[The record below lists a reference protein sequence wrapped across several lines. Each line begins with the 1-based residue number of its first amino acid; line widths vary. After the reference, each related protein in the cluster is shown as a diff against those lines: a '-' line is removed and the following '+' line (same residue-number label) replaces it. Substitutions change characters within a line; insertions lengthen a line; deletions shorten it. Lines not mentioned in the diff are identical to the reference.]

1 MATSSSTVAR
11 TRQTH
16 NALHPDDA
24 MALRAAALATW
35 AKRNARMIIA
45 ISAVTLVVLG
55 GLLVWK
61 YTQAQRR
68 AAAAEALM
76 ALRANPV
83 VGTGAG
89 ARALEG
95 FIGNYDGTTE
105 ADEARLM
112 LAESR
117 MNFGKPQEAVADLT
131 ALANSGSPLA
141 AQAAML
147 LGSAH
152 AQAGDRPAAI
162 RAYQQAADK
171 ARLRYQRLEALG
183 QVALQQ
189 ELAGNYAAAAEAY
202 RKVLADSE
210 PNSQQASV
218 VEMRITEA
226 MAKAP
231 ASAEKP

>member
-11 TRQTH
+11 TRQAH
-16 NALHPDDA
+16 SALHPDDA
-24 MALRAAALATW
+24 MALRAAALAAW
-35 AKRNARMIIA
+35 AKKNARMIIA
-45 ISAVTLVVLG
+45 IAAVALVVVG

-61 YTQAQRR
+61 VTQAQRR

-83 VGTGAG
+83 VGTAAG

-95 FIGNYDGTTE
+95 FIGNYGGTME

-117 MNFGKPQEAVADLT
+117 LNFGKPREAIADLT
-131 ALANSGSPLA
+131 AMANSGSPLA

-162 RAYQQAADK
+162 RAYEQAAEK
-171 ARLRYQRLEALG
+171 SRLRYQRFEAQG
-183 QVALQQ
+183 QVALQH
-189 ELAGNYAAAAEAY
+189 ELAGNYTAAVEAY
-202 RKVLADSE
+202 RKVLAESE

-218 VEMRITEA
+218 VEMRLTEA
-226 MAKAP
+226 LAKA
-231 ASAEKP
+231 SAPKR

>member
-11 TRQTH
+11 SRQPH
-16 NALHPDDA
+16 SALHPDDA
-24 MALRAAALATW
+24 MALRAAALSAW
-35 AKRNARMIIA
+35 AKKNARMIIG
-45 ISAVTLVVLG
+45 ISAVALLVVG

-68 AAAAEALM
+68 AAAAEQLM
-76 ALRANPV
+76 ALRANPA
-83 VGTGAG
+83 VGTATGS
-89 ARALEG
+89 RAVET
-95 FIGNYDGTTE
+95 FISSFDGTTE

-117 MNFGKPQEAVADLT
+117 LNFGKPAEAIADLT
-131 ALANSGSPLA
+131 EMANSGSPLA

-152 AQAGDRPAAI
+152 AQAGDRAAAI

-171 ARLRYQRLEALG
+171 SRLRYQRFEALG

-189 ELAGNYAAAAEAY
+189 ELAGNYAAAVEAY
-202 RKVLADSE
+202 RKVLADT
-210 PNSQQASV
+210 PPYSQQATV

-226 MAKAP
+226 LAKAGTT
-231 ASAEKP
+231 AEKP